1 MRNPFIAG
9 SWVRGDNFFG
19 RANLLREILEGS
31 RDSLWVIGARRMGKT
46 SLLKE
51 IEARTQASKETPY
64 LALYWDLQGSSDAR
78 GLADGLI
85 ASIEDNEHFRR
96 AADIDIDAIEDLSVT
111 DMLQAVIRR
120 AVRSGWKTLILMDE
134 GEELITVARN
144 EVATLG
150 RLRRVLQKGPE
161 VRSVITATR
170 RLARLD
176 ETAALATSP
185 FLHGFL
191 PPAYLTPLE
200 AEETAALLSRGG
212 FNETAIAAISEKT
225 GNQPFLV
232 QLIASRLFE
241 NKDLDGTLDV
251 VANDDMVSNFFSVDF
266 QTLEAIER
274 RILEEVAR
282 ERSLSPAEIGAAL
295 STPGD
300 TLGPHLL
307 GLAQMGYLKQAGGRY
322 SIGNWFFE
330 TWLRRQ
336 SLLRGGAPENKR

>member
-19 RANLLREILEGS
+19 RTNFLREILDGS

-51 IEARTQASKETPY
+51 VEARTQASKETPY

-120 AVRSGWKTLILMDE
+120 AVRSGWKSLILMDE
-134 GEELITVARN
+134 GEELLTVARN
-144 EVATLG
+144 DVATLG

-161 VRSVITATR
+161 VRSIITATR

-176 ETAALATSP
+176 ETAALVTSP

-191 PPAYLTPLE
+191 PPSYLTPLDL
-200 AEETAALLSRGG
+200 EETTALLARGG
-212 FNETAIAAISEKT
+212 FADAAVQAIAEKT

-241 NKDLDGTLDV
+241 NKDLEGTLDV
-251 VANDDMVSNFFSVDF
+251 VANDDMVSNFFSVDY
-266 QTLEAIER
+266 QTLELVER

-282 ERSLSPAEIGAAL
+282 EKSLTPADIGTAL
-295 STPGD
+295 PAPGE

-336 SLLRGGAPENKR
+336 SLQRVAAPDTRR

>member
-9 SWVRGDNFFG
+9 SWVRGENFFG
-19 RANLLREILEGS
+19 RAGLLREILDGS

-51 IEARTQASKETPY
+51 VEARTQASKETPY
-64 LALYWDLQGSSDAR
+64 LALYWDLQGSADAR

-85 ASIEDNEHFRR
+85 AGIEDNEHFRR

-111 DMLQAVIRR
+111 DMLQAIIRR
-120 AVRSGWKTLILMDE
+120 AVRSGWKTLILLDE
-134 GEELITVARN
+134 GEELLTVARN
-144 EVATLG
+144 DVATLG

-176 ETAALATSP
+176 ETAALLTSP

-191 PPAYLTPLE
+191 PPSYLTPLDN
-200 AEETAALLSRGG
+200 EETRSLLARGG
-212 FNETAIAAISEKT
+212 FSEAAVLAIAEKT

-241 NKDLDGTLDV
+241 NKDLEGTLDV
-251 VANDDMVSNFFSVDF
+251 VANDDMVSNFFSVDY
-266 QTLEAIER
+266 QTLESIER
-274 RILEEVAR
+274 RILDEVAR
-282 ERSLSPAEIGAAL
+282 ERSLAPGDIGSAL

-336 SLLRGGAPENKR
+336 SLLRGAATEQRR

>member
-19 RANLLREILEGS
+19 RANFLREILDGS
-31 RDSLWVIGARRMGKT
+31 RDSLWILGARRMGKT

-51 IEARTQASKETPY
+51 VEARTQTSKETPY
-64 LALYWDLQGSSDAR
+64 LALYWDLQGSADAR

-120 AVRSGWKTLILMDE
+120 AVRSGWKSLILMDE
-134 GEELITVARN
+134 GEELLTVARN
-144 EVATLG
+144 DVTTLG

-161 VRSVITATR
+161 VRSIITATR

-176 ETAALATSP
+176 EAAALATSP

-191 PPAYLTPLE
+191 PPSYLTPLDL
-200 AEETAALLSRGG
+200 EETTALLARGG
-212 FNETAIAAISEKT
+212 FPEASVQAIAEKT

-241 NKDLDGTLDV
+241 NDDLDGTLDV
-251 VANDDMVSNFFSVDF
+251 VANDAMVSNFFSVDY
-266 QTLEAIER
+266 QTLEPVER
-274 RILEEVAR
+274 RILDEVAR
-282 ERSLSPAEIGAAL
+282 EKSLSPTDVGVAISA
-295 STPGD
+295 PGE
-300 TLGPHLL
+300 TLGTHLL

-336 SLLRGGAPENKR
+336 ALQREQAAESRR

>member
-9 SWVRGDNFFG
+9 SWVRGENFFG
-19 RANLLREILEGS
+19 RAGLLREILDGS

-51 IEARTQASKETPY
+51 VEARTQASKETPY
-64 LALYWDLQGSSDAR
+64 LALYWDLQGSADAR

-85 ASIEDNEHFRR
+85 AGIEDNEHFRR

-111 DMLQAVIRR
+111 DMLQAIIRR
-120 AVRSGWKTLILMDE
+120 AVRSGWKTLILLDE
-134 GEELITVARN
+134 GEELLTVARN
-144 EVATLG
+144 DVATLG

-176 ETAALATSP
+176 ETAALLTSP

-191 PPAYLTPLE
+191 PPSYLTPLDN
-200 AEETAALLSRGG
+200 EETRSLLARGG
-212 FNETAIAAISEKT
+212 FSEAAVLAIAEKT

-241 NKDLDGTLDV
+241 NNDLEGTLDV
-251 VANDDMVSNFFSVDF
+251 VANDDMVSNFFSVDY
-266 QTLEAIER
+266 QTLEPIER

-282 ERSLSPAEIGAAL
+282 ERSLAPGDIGSAL

-336 SLLRGGAPENKR
+336 SLLRGAATEPRR

>member
-19 RANLLREILEGS
+19 RGNLLREILDGS

-64 LALYWDLQGSSDAR
+64 LALYWDLQGSADAR

-96 AADIDIDAIEDLSVT
+96 AADVDIDVIEDLSVT

-120 AVRSGWKTLILMDE
+120 AVRSGWKTLLLMDE
-134 GEELITVARN
+134 GEELLTVARN

-170 RLARLD
+170 RLSRLD
-176 ETAALATSP
+176 EISAMVTSP

-191 PPAYLTPLE
+191 PPAYLTPLDP
-200 AEETAALLSRGG
+200 EETRALLARGG
-212 FNETAIAAISEKT
+212 FTEAAVTAIAEKT

-241 NKDLDGTLDV
+241 NKDIDGTLDV
-251 VANDDMVSNFFSVDF
+251 ISNDDMVSNFFSVDA
-266 QTLEAIER
+266 QTLEPIER
-274 RILEEVAR
+274 RIIEEVAR
-282 ERSLSPAEIGAAL
+282 ERALSPADIGAAL

-300 TLGPHLL
+300 TLGPRLL
-307 GLAQMGYLKQAGGRY
+307 GLAQMGYLKQAGGKY

-336 SLLRGGAPENKR
+336 SLIRSGPGAAP

>member
-19 RANLLREILEGS
+19 RTNLLREILDGS

-134 GEELITVARN
+134 GEELLTVARN

-150 RLRRVLQKGPE
+150 RLRRVLQRGPE

-176 ETAALATSP
+176 EAAALVTSP

-191 PPAYLTPLE
+191 PPVYLTPLE
-200 AEETAALLSRGG
+200 SDETAALLARGG
-212 FNETAIAAISEKT
+212 FSESAVTAIAEKT

-241 NKDLDGTLDV
+241 NKDLEGTLDV
-251 VANDDMVSNFFSVDF
+251 VANDDMVSNFFSVDH
-266 QTLEAIER
+266 QTLEPIER

-282 ERSLSPAEIGAAL
+282 ERSLAPADIGSAL
-295 STPGD
+295 SAPGD
-300 TLGPHLL
+300 TLAPHLL
-307 GLAQMGYLKQAGGRY
+307 GLAQMGYLKQAGGKY

-336 SLLRGGAPENKR
+336 SLQRSGNADVRR

>member
-1 MRNPFIAG
+1 
-9 SWVRGDNFFG
+9 
-19 RANLLREILEGS
+19 
-31 RDSLWVIGARRMGKT
+31 
-46 SLLKE
+46 
-51 IEARTQASKETPY
+51 
-64 LALYWDLQGSSDAR
+64 
-78 GLADGLI
+78 
-85 ASIEDNEHFRR
+85 
-96 AADIDIDAIEDLSVT
+96 
-111 DMLQAVIRR
+111 MLQAVIRR

-336 SLLRGGAPENKR
+336 SLLRGGALENKR

>member
-19 RANLLREILEGS
+19 RTQLLREILDGS

-64 LALYWDLQGSSDAR
+64 LALYWDLQGSADAR

-85 ASIEDNEHFRR
+85 ASVEDNEHFRR
-96 AADIDIDAIEDLSVT
+96 AADVDIDAIEDLSVT

-120 AVRSGWKTLILMDE
+120 AVRSGWKTLLLMDE
-134 GEELITVARN
+134 GEELLTVARTDT
-144 EVATLG
+144 ATLG

-176 ETAALATSP
+176 ETAALVTSP

-191 PPAYLTPLE
+191 PPAYLTPLD
-200 AEETAALLSRGG
+200 ADETAALLARGN
-212 FNETAIAAISEKT
+212 FPEAAVTAISEKT

-241 NKDLDGTLDV
+241 NQDLEGTLDV
-251 VANDDMVSNFFSVDF
+251 VANDDMVSNFFSVDH
-266 QTLEAIER
+266 QTLEPIER

-282 ERSLSPAEIGAAL
+282 EKSLAPADIGTAL
-295 STPGD
+295 SAPGD
-300 TLGPHLL
+300 RLGPHLL
-307 GLAQMGYLKQAGGRY
+307 GLAQMGYLRQAGGRY
-322 SIGNWFFE
+322 SVGNWFFE

-336 SLLRGGAPENKR
+336 SVLRGTAADNKR

>member
-19 RANLLREILEGS
+19 RATFLREILDGS
-31 RDSLWVIGARRMGKT
+31 RDSLWIIGARRMGKT

-51 IEARTQASKETPY
+51 VEARTQASKETPY
-64 LALYWDLQGSSDAR
+64 LALYWDLQGSADAR

-120 AVRSGWKTLILMDE
+120 AVRSGWKSLILMDE
-134 GEELITVARN
+134 GEELLTVARN
-144 EVATLG
+144 DVATLG

-176 ETAALATSP
+176 EVAALVTSP

-191 PPAYLTPLE
+191 PPMYLTPLDS
-200 AEETAALLSRGG
+200 EESAALLSRGG
-212 FNETAIAAISEKT
+212 FSEAAIQAISEKT

-232 QLIASRLFE
+232 QLIGSRLFE
-241 NKDLDGTLDV
+241 NKDLEGTLDV
-251 VANDDMVSNFFSVDF
+251 VANDDMVSNFFSVDH
-266 QTLEAIER
+266 QTLELVER

-282 ERSLSPAEIGAAL
+282 EKSLAPADIGAAL
-295 STPGD
+295 SLPGE

-307 GLAQMGYLKQAGGRY
+307 GLAQMGYLRLAGGRY

-336 SLLRGGAPENKR
+336 SLARDSGGDPRR

>member
-9 SWVRGDNFFG
+9 SWVRGENFFG
-19 RANLLREILEGS
+19 RAGLLREILDGS

-51 IEARTQASKETPY
+51 VEARTQASKETPY
-64 LALYWDLQGSSDAR
+64 LALYWDLQGSADAR

-85 ASIEDNEHFRR
+85 AGIEDNEHFRR

-111 DMLQAVIRR
+111 DMLQAIIRR
-120 AVRSGWKTLILMDE
+120 AVRSGWKTLILLDE
-134 GEELITVARN
+134 GEELLTVARN
-144 EVATLG
+144 DVATLG

-176 ETAALATSP
+176 ETAALLTSP

-191 PPAYLTPLE
+191 PPSYLTPLDN
-200 AEETAALLSRGG
+200 EETRSLLARGG
-212 FNETAIAAISEKT
+212 FSEAAVLAIAEKT

-241 NKDLDGTLDV
+241 NKDLEGTLDV
-251 VANDDMVSNFFSVDF
+251 VANDDMVSNFFSVDY
-266 QTLEAIER
+266 QTLESIER

-282 ERSLSPAEIGAAL
+282 ERSLTPGDIGSAL

-336 SLLRGGAPENKR
+336 SLLRGAATEPRR

>member
-9 SWVRGDNFFG
+9 SWVRGENFFG
-19 RANLLREILEGS
+19 RANLLREIMEGS

-51 IEARTQASKETPY
+51 VEARTQASKETPY
-64 LALYWDLQGSSDAR
+64 LALYWDLQGSADAR

-96 AADIDIDAIEDLSVT
+96 AADVDMDTIEDLSVT

-120 AVRSGWKTLILMDE
+120 AVRSGWKTLVLMDE
-134 GEELITVARN
+134 GEELLTVAKSDQ
-144 EVATLG
+144 ATLG
-150 RLRRVLQKGPE
+150 RLRRVLQRGPE
-161 VRSVITATR
+161 VRSIITATR

-176 ETAALATSP
+176 ETAALVTSP

-191 PPAYLTPLE
+191 PPLYLSPLDTDD
-200 AEETAALLSRGG
+200 ALALLSRGG
-212 FNETAIAAISEKT
+212 FTEAAMAAICEKT

-241 NKDLDGTLDV
+241 NKDIDGTLDV
-251 VANDDMVSNFFSVDF
+251 VASDDMVSNFFSVDH
-266 QTLEAIER
+266 QTLESIER
-274 RILEEVAR
+274 RLLEEIAR
-282 ERSLSPAEIGAAL
+282 ERALSPAEIGSAL
-295 STPGD
+295 SAPGD
-300 TLGPHLL
+300 ALSPHLL
-307 GLAQMGYLKQAGGRY
+307 GLAQMGYLKQAGGKY
-322 SIGNWFFE
+322 AIGNWFFE

-336 SLLRGGAPENKR
+336 SLLRDAAGNGKR